1 MDWLKRHKTRLILNI
16 LVWLF
21 WSNILYNNSRSYT
34 PEATDMGVYIIHIIG
49 YNLLYVLAVYGNTL
63 WLMPRLLFR
72 KKYLWYCLSLLAY
85 ISLLAIV
92 ISHYREWL
100 LVRFPGAVY
109 NNFSPVSLSG
119 QGPNPVT
126 AIYFPSFIAL
136 FLLVFVFF
144 IGSLA
149 QKFFEISKQKEV
161 VQQKQVEM
169 ELNLLKSQINPHF
182 LFNVLN
188 SIYALSLKKSEQTP
202 GIVLKLADIMR
213 YMLYETK
220 QDKVALHKEIQVL
233 QDYLDIEKV
242 RLGTTSASVQLIVD
256 GSAANYRVAPALLI
270 PFVENAV
277 KHGTD
282 SMLAEAYINIH
293 IIIKES
299 LLTFHCVNNYKAN
312 VNTEKKGGI
321 GLENVQKRLNLL
333 YPGKHQL
340 SIDAANNIFE
350 VRLQLNLEQ

>member
-1 MDWLKRHKTRLILNI
+1 MNWLQQHRTRLILNI

-21 WSNILYNNSRSYT
+21 WINIVYNNSQSYT
-34 PEATDMGVYIIHIIG
+34 PEAGYRGLYIAHIIG
-49 YNLLYVLAVYGNTL
+49 YNLIYVIAVYCNTL

-72 KKYLWYCLSLLAY
+72 KKYLYYCLSLLVY
-85 ISLLAIV
+85 ISFLAML

-100 LVRFPGAVY
+100 LIRFPGAEY
-109 NNFSPVSLSG
+109 SNFSPVSLSG
-119 QGPNPVT
+119 QGPHAVT
-126 AIYFPSFIAL
+126 EIYLPSFAAL
-136 FLLVFVFF
+136 FMMVFAFF

-149 QKFFEISKQKEV
+149 QKFFEISKQKEA

-202 GIVLKLADIMR
+202 EIVLKLADIMR

-233 QDYLDIEKV
+233 QDYLAIEKI
-242 RLGTTSASVQLIVD
+242 RLGPTAESVQLKVA
-256 GSAANYRVAPALLI
+256 GSAANYHIAPALLI

-282 SMLAEAYINIH
+282 SMLSEAYINIQ
-293 IIIKES
+293 ITIKENI
-299 LLTFHCVNNYKAN
+299 LYFHCINNYKAN
-312 VNTEKKGGI
+312 LNTERKGGI
-321 GLENVQKRLNLL
+321 GLANVQKRLSLL

-340 SIDAANNIFE
+340 AMDAVNNIFE
-350 VRLQLNLEQ
+350 VRLQLNME

>member
-1 MDWLKRHKTRLILNI
+1 MNWLTRHKTRLILNI

-21 WSNILYNNSRSYT
+21 WSNMLYNNSLSYT
-34 PEATDMGVYIIHIIG
+34 PDAADKGIYISHIIG
-49 YNLLYVLAVYGNTL
+49 YNLLYVLAVYCNTL

-85 ISLLAIV
+85 ISLLAII

-100 LVRFPGAVY
+100 LLRFPGAAY

-119 QGPNPVT
+119 QGPNPVA

-136 FLLVFVFF
+136 FLLVFIFF

-161 VQQKQVEM
+161 VQQKQAEM

-242 RLGTTSASVQLIVD
+242 RLGAAASVQLVVN
-256 GSAANYRVAPALLI
+256 GSPVNYQVAPALLI

-282 SMLAEAYINIH
+282 SMLSEAYINLH
-293 IIIKES
+293 ITIKEGS
-299 LLTFHCVNNYKAN
+299 LTFHCINNYKAN
-312 VNTEKKGGI
+312 LNTKKKGGI

-333 YPGKHQL
+333 YPCKHQL

>member
-1 MDWLKRHKTRLILNI
+1 MNWLTRHKTRLILNI

-21 WSNILYNNSRSYT
+21 WSNMLYNNSLSYT
-34 PEATDMGVYIIHIIG
+34 PEAADMGIYISHIIG
-49 YNLLYVLAVYGNTL
+49 YNMLYVLAVYFNTL

-100 LVRFPGAVY
+100 LARFPGATY

-126 AIYFPSFIAL
+126 EIYFPSFIAL

-149 QKFFEISKQKEV
+149 QKFFEISKQKDA

-242 RLGTTSASVQLIVD
+242 RLGATAASVQLMVD

-293 IIIKES
+293 LIIKES
-299 LLTFHCVNNYKAN
+299 SLIFHCVNNYKAN
-312 VNTEKKGGI
+312 LNTKKNGGI
-321 GLENVQKRLNLL
+321 GLENVQKRLDLL

>member
-1 MDWLKRHKTRLILNI
+1 MNWLTRHKTRLILNI

-21 WSNILYNNSRSYT
+21 WSNMLYNNSRSYT
-34 PEATDMGVYIIHIIG
+34 PEAADTGIYISHIIG
-49 YNLLYVLAVYGNTL
+49 YNLLYVLAVYCNTL

-72 KKYLWYCLSLLAY
+72 KKYLWYFFSLLAY

-100 LVRFPGAVY
+100 LARFPGATY

-119 QGPNPVT
+119 QGPNLVT
-126 AIYFPSFIAL
+126 EIYFPSFIAL
-136 FLLVFVFF
+136 FLIVFVFF

-149 QKFFEISKQKEV
+149 QKFFEISKQKDA

-202 GIVLKLADIMR
+202 EIVLKLADIMR

-242 RLGTTSASVQLIVD
+242 RLAAAAASVQLMVD

-282 SMLAEAYINIH
+282 SMLAEAYIHIH

-299 LLTFHCVNNYKAN
+299 SLTFHCINNYKAN
-312 VNTEKKGGI
+312 FNTEKKGGI
-321 GLENVQKRLNLL
+321 GLENVRKRLKLL
-333 YPGKHQL
+333 YPDKHQL
-340 SIDAANNIFE
+340 SIDTANNIFE